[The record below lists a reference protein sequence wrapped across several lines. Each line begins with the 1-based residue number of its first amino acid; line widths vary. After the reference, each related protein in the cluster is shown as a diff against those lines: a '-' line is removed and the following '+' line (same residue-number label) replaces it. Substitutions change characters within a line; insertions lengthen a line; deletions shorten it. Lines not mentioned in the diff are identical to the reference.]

1 MLDKSMMDSGG
12 GVAESGASAPF
23 MSTPA
28 GAAALIGSQFLMNYM
43 AQRAADERAKRE
55 REMQIAQ
62 QHGSQ
67 EQQGLEN
74 LINVYRS
81 ALR

>member
-1 MLDKSMMDSGG
+1 MNQKMMMDSGG
-12 GVAESGASAPF
+12 GVETTSAALPF

-28 GAAALIGSQFLMNYM
+28 GAAATIGSQFLMQYM
-43 AQRAADERAKRE
+43 AQRAADERARRE
-55 REMQIAQ
+55 RAAQIAQ
-62 QHGSQ
+62 THGQQ